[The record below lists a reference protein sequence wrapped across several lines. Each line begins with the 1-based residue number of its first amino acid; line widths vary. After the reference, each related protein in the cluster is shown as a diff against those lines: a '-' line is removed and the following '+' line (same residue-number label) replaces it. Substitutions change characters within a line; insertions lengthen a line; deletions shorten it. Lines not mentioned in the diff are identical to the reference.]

1 MSIKILT
8 LMNGKEKFLEKYGTK
23 LMEAKFIP
31 NYRKMYSGM
40 DIKPE
45 IIGNVATVHLRTE
58 SPLAVNLT
66 NEEVA
71 YAYLLQAVDS
81 HQIETLVS
89 VRITEAVERA
99 YSEIKD
105 FISTPMFVSQLIT
118 KVELDAGKDKDK
130 ILQWRD
136 REVLSGVFK
145 PLQQEIDSQLKTY
158 KYLS

>member
-1 MSIKILT
+1 MT
-8 LMNGKEKFLEKYGTK
+8 GKEKFLEKYGTK

-40 DIKPE
+40 EIKPE
-45 IIGNVATVHLRTE
+45 ITGNVATVHLRTE

-105 FISTPMFVSQLIT
+105 FISTSMFV
-118 KVELDAGKDKDK
+118 
-130 ILQWRD
+130 
-136 REVLSGVFK
+136 
-145 PLQQEIDSQLKTY
+145 SQLKTY